1 MRTARRHDGIS
12 RATLTNSLY
21 TGKFELYSY
30 QLVHEPQIGA
40 ADGFGGRIGESN
52 TGLLDT
58 TRKQEIVEKFSRQEN
73 DHGSAS
79 VQIALLTERIE
90 ELTDHFRDHPRDHHG
105 RRGLLKMVGRRRR
118 LLNYLRRT
126 DLDRYRW
133 VIEEL
138 GLRH

>member
-1 MRTARRHDGIS
+1 MLKAEKQGI
-12 RATLTNSLY
+12 
-21 TGKFELYSY
+21 
-30 QLVHEPQIGA
+30 I
-40 ADGFGGRIGESN
+40 
-52 TGLLDT
+52 
-58 TRKQEIVEKFSRQEN
+58 EKFSRREN
-73 DHGSAS
+73 DQGSTS
-79 VQIALLTERIE
+79 VQVALLTGRIE
-90 ELTDHFRDHPRDHHG
+90 ELTGHFREHPKDHHS

>member
-1 MRTARRHDGIS
+1 VEKA
-12 RATLTNSLY
+12 
-21 TGKFELYSY
+21 K
-30 QLVHEPQIGA
+30 
-40 ADGFGGRIGESN
+40 
-52 TGLLDT
+52 
-58 TRKQEIVEKFSRQEN
+58 KQDIIKKFSRAEN
-73 DHGSAS
+73 DHGAAS
-79 VQIALLTERIE
+79 VQVALLTARIE
-90 ELTDHFRDHPRDHHG
+90 ELTDHFRGHPKDHHS